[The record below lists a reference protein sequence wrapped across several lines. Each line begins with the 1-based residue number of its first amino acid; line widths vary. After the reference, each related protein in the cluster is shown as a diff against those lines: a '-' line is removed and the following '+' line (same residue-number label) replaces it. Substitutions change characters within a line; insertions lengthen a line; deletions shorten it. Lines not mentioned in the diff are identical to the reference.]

1 VDENALHHILK
12 ELPNM
17 AAKGAAPDDADNVLE
32 ELQKAVEQHER
43 ILARQAELIKRLRA
57 ELKGVK

>member
-1 VDENALHHILK
+1 
-12 ELPNM
+12 M